1 MKGLLYKNVRQS
13 RFYVIISFAAP
24 ILLNILLVI
33 MLAAEEESFD
43 LKAGLNQ
50 LSSAGLVK
58 TFYIISIFVTLS
70 MTLSNTMTRD
80 EMKKWAY
87 FITST
92 PKMAKGQV
100 FSRYTLIVLICVI
113 ATGMSVAAE
122 YTFEL
127 ITEAVINESYTN
139 NTKLIL
145 ALFWIILIFNAI
157 ELPFLFRFGT
167 KMGALIRALMGLA
180 VILSVSIYLLFGPLP
195 SSGEEFVEGIFEFI
209 NDFLSGN
216 TPKHIKT
223 INRILPFAAIGST
236 VVSYF
241 ISCKCYLKGI
251 EHYDK

>member
-1 MKGLLYKNVRQS
+1 MKGLLYKNIRQS
-13 RFYVIISFAAP
+13 RFYVIIAFAAP
-24 ILLNILLVI
+24 ILLNIVLVV
-33 MLAAEEESFD
+33 MFASEEESFD
-43 LKAGLNQ
+43 LKAGLDQ
-50 LSSAGLVK
+50 FSSTGLVK
-58 TFYIISIFVTLS
+58 TFYIISMFVALS
-70 MTLSNTMTRD
+70 MTLSNTMTGD

-100 FSRYTLIVLICVI
+100 FSRYTLIVIICVI

-127 ITEAVINESYTN
+127 ITESDSYTN

-145 ALFWIILIFNAI
+145 ALFCIILIFNAI

-167 KMGALIRALMGLA
+167 KMGALIRALMGL
-180 VILSVSIYLLFGPLP
+180 VIILSVIIYLLFGPLP
-195 SSGEEFVEGIFEFI
+195 SSGDAFFEGIFEFI

-216 TPKHIKT
+216 TPKQIKT
-223 INRILPFAAIGST
+223 ISRILPFAAIGST
-236 VVSYF
+236 VVSYL